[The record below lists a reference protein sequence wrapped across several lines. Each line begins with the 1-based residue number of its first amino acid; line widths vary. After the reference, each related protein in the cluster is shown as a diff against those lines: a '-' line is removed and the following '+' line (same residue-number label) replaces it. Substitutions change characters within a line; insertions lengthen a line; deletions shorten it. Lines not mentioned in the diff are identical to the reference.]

1 MSGTTTTSVSRTVQ
15 PYTHIMFP
23 HAATL
28 LPQHLRRV
36 HHERHRPVVDQR
48 HPHVRAESSFF
59 DGESLRTQRFVESEP
74 NAFGV
79 FGLAGGD
86 EARPV
91 AFADVAVE
99 REL

>member
-1 MSGTTTTSVSRTVQ
+1 MNTLVTIHMPPTQT
-15 PYTHIMFP
+15 PCP
-23 HAATL
+23 L

-36 HHERHRPVVDQR
+36 HHQRHRPVVDQR

-59 DGESLRTQRFVESEP
+59 AGESLRPQRFDEREP